1 VQNSLTGGAIAG
13 ASVILGCT
21 QPKSAGDPCVQA
33 QTQTNADGGFD
44 FQNVQPGAY
53 ILIPYADHFNNLG
66 KSATVAIAAGQR
78 AAFTT
83 LTLSPESSISGRVMN
98 EAGEPQTD
106 ISVTAWR
113 VRRAGSAAVLE
124 KAAQANTDQKGR
136 YTLGDLRRDKYYFS
150 AELPRKSK
158 TSYRGLLFFPGTL
171 SLDEAEAIRIDAGQ
185 SQEGMDFTIRGIE
198 THRVSGRVSGLQNEK
213 NIELSLEPVFAVRAS
228 VLLQKVGL
236 QADGSFYL
244 DNVPPGSYVIRL
256 RSSASLPT
264 VHQLAAL
271 RVDVGHTNVN
281 GVSVIA
287 VPPVEV
293 SGHVLSE
300 ASPLSDLS
308 QVKVTLRPVA
318 FEASS
323 EIKRATVSKDG
334 AMSFSSCD
342 AAKYLVRVLP
352 PAGFYVASVEFN
364 RQDALSHI
372 IDLSNGTSGDLVV
385 KVAMG
390 SAELGGRIQTDATAP
405 PAVVLAKTVMLF
417 ADSWSPEVTADVP
430 SYYSKDGNYT
440 FTSQA
445 PGRYAIVA
453 VEWSDGSWPLRHEPE
468 LIRYFQSKGT
478 KVELKVGDHQQMDVP
493 LISDGEIMQTLSRLG
508 LN

>member
-1 VQNSLTGGAIAG
+1 MFSLVLLLGSISGRVQNSLTGGAIAG

-21 QPKSAGDPCVQA
+21 QPKSAGDTCVQA

-53 ILIPYADHFNNLG
+53 ILIPYADHFNNSG

-124 KAAQANTDQKGR
+124 KAAQANADQKGR

-171 SLDEAEAIRIDAGQ
+171 SLDEAEAIRLDAGQ
-185 SQEGMDFTIRGIE
+185 SQEGMDFTIRGVE

-228 VLLQKVGL
+228 VLLQKVEL

-271 RVDVGHTNVN
+271 RVDVG
-281 GVSVIA
+281 GGQ
-287 VPPVEV
+287 PV
-293 SGHVLSE
+293 
-300 ASPLSDLS
+300 
-308 QVKVTLRPVA
+308 R
-318 FEASS
+318 
-323 EIKRATVSKDG
+323 
-334 AMSFSSCD
+334 
-342 AAKYLVRVLP
+342 
-352 PAGFYVASVEFN
+352 
-364 RQDALSHI
+364 
-372 IDLSNGTSGDLVV
+372 
-385 KVAMG
+385 
-390 SAELGGRIQTDATAP
+390 
-405 PAVVLAKTVMLF
+405 
-417 ADSWSPEVTADVP
+417 
-430 SYYSKDGNYT
+430 
-440 FTSQA
+440 
-445 PGRYAIVA
+445 
-453 VEWSDGSWPLRHEPE
+453 
-468 LIRYFQSKGT
+468 
-478 KVELKVGDHQQMDVP
+478 
-493 LISDGEIMQTLSRLG
+493 
-508 LN
+508 